1 MGVIES
7 LASAVYQAKLRDLPL
22 IKYEFGDQHHER
34 RVDDQEIAV
43 EHFPQTWGSSALGF
57 ANRVGMR
64 KLTVA
69 YTTIVSCLITEVAA
83 VYFDGIFAYTAPT
96 TSDNFHADTILRQV
110 VSVDRAAERYKI

>member
-34 RVDDQEIAV
+34 RVDDQEIA
-43 EHFPQTWGSSALGF
+43 QTWGSSALGF